1 MKKMKKRRIVIVDD
15 HEIFRDGLRL
25 VLEQID
31 NFEVVNEFGSGA
43 DFAQEIEEE
52 DCDVVLLDINMPG
65 LNGIKVTEIVK
76 KKYAGLKIIGLSMLS
91 DEVSSMKMIKC
102 GADGFVQKKS
112 GKMVLEHAI
121 NTVCQGGNY
130 FSQDILKKLAI
141 RAQRDSFDS
150 INQLT
155 SRENEVLIH
164 ICQGESTK
172 EIAETL
178 FLSPKTVE
186 VHRANI
192 LSKTYCKNSAQLVI
206 WAIKNQIYTVY

>member
-1 MKKMKKRRIVIVDD
+1 MNKRRIVIVDD

-25 VLEQID
+25 VLDQIE
-31 NFEVVNEFGSGA
+31 NFKVVNEFASGVE
-43 DFAQEIEEE
+43 FTQKIEEG

-65 LNGIKVTEIVK
+65 MNGIKVTEIIK
-76 KKYAGLKIIGLSMLS
+76 KKYTGIKIIGLSMLS

-150 INQLT
+150 TNQLS
-155 SRENEVLIH
+155 SRESEVLVH
-164 ICQGESTK
+164 ICQGETTK
-172 EIAETL
+172 EIAEKL
-178 FLSPKTVE
+178 FLSPKTIE

-206 WAIKNQIYTVY
+206 WAIKNQMFTVF